1 MARNCKKFNNEKIFM
16 RHSSKPKRKK
26 MELQR
31 AAWSDY
37 KHEFLVCVFPDS
49 MINLSKFYTR
59 RSSDKSIILKE

>member
-1 MARNCKKFNNEKIFM
+1 M
-16 RHSSKPKRKK
+16 RHSLKLKRKK

-59 RSSDKSIILKE
+59 RSNDKSIILKE